1 MFSTVLLARQKL
13 GAGIE
18 RSCQARLAGAS
29 VISGNWKIRCL
40 WMAREH
46 VTSLNRPGLWGS
58 EYVLYSPCWPNST
71 FSETSRIWNLCA
83 PSLFFF
89 FSFKIL
95 CGQFFFPLMM
105 LLLKFKLFESQRG
118 VFLLLVNVCEVP
130 VFLKKHLVY
139 LCHLTFAAL
148 SRLFPGNS
156 LLDPIPLNSPRP
168 LEILGLKFL
177 SLWAWLH
184 LHYLA

>member
-1 MFSTVLLARQKL
+1 MSTSPVLIVRDSGAANTSFTHLADRTL
-13 GAGIE
+13 P
-18 RSCQARLAGAS
+18 SPRLQE
-29 VISGNWKIRCL
+29 SG
-40 WMAREH
+40 
-46 VTSLNRPGLWGS
+46 TF
-58 EYVLYSPCWPNST
+58 VLPLS
-71 FSETSRIWNLCA
+71 
-83 PSLFFF
+83 FFF

>member
-1 MFSTVLLARQKL
+1 
-13 GAGIE
+13 
-18 RSCQARLAGAS
+18 
-29 VISGNWKIRCL
+29 
-40 WMAREH
+40 
-46 VTSLNRPGLWGS
+46 
-58 EYVLYSPCWPNST
+58 
-71 FSETSRIWNLCA
+71 
-83 PSLFFF
+83 
-89 FSFKIL
+89 
-95 CGQFFFPLMM
+95 MM